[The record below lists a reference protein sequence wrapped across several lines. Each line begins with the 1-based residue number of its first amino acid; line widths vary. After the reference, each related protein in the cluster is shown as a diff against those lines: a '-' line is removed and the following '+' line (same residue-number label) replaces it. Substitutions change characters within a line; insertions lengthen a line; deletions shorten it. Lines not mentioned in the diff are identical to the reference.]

1 MKHDQLLRIVLCS
14 SLAALLTGCSTPIN
28 ITTTP
33 TTTSSGTSTSG
44 GSTSPSHYLKSP
56 TILVS
61 EAAGGDENILAFDA
75 SENGQTAPYVET
87 RPYWTLPGTHPH
99 LDAAGN
105 LYVIRCFYPGQKCT
119 DTSKRI
125 EVYGPDLSST
135 TPLRSI
141 PTGPGTKIP
150 KVLDMTV
157 SRTGEIFVADGNGVA
172 VFDPAATGNADPA
185 RYILWSASKGEL
197 HEWMNIAVDD
207 SDNLYVRNGTV
218 IAVFGPK
225 DTGAANPTRII
236 SGPHTQMAGG
246 STNYY
251 DSTWSMTLDT
261 QGNVY
266 VLCYTVRQDAL
277 NPIGVLVFGPGA
289 NGDATPIRYV
299 TTQGMSTGYYGD
311 PTGVLVDQ
319 TGTLYV
325 SASPP
330 QDADAEL
337 FNLSMPGVSGSVTP
351 SRIMTT
357 PNSFQNGEI
366 LWWYNGG
373 GIALVP

>member
-14 SLAALLTGCSTPIN
+14 SAAALFTGCSTPIN
-28 ITTTP
+28 TTP
-33 TTTSSGTSTSG
+33 AITSSGTSTSG
-44 GSTSPSHYLKSP
+44 GGSGSTGTSSNLQSP

-61 EAAGGDENILAFDA
+61 EATAGDENILAFDG
-75 SENGQTAPYVET
+75 SGNGEM
-87 RPYWTLPGTHPH
+87 RPSWTLPGTHPH

-105 LYVIRCFYPGQKCT
+105 LYVIRCFFPRQSCT
-119 DTSKRI
+119 ETSQRI
-125 EVYGPDLSST
+125 EVYGPDLSVT

-150 KVLDMTV
+150 KLVDMAV

-172 VFDPAATGNADPA
+172 VFDPTATGNVDPA

-197 HEWMNIAVDD
+197 HEWVNIAVDD
-207 SDNLYVRNGTV
+207 ADNLYVRNGTA

-225 DTGAANPTRII
+225 DTGAAKPTRII
-236 SGPHTQMAGG
+236 GGPHTQMADQ

-251 DSTWSMTLDT
+251 DNTWSMTLDT

-266 VLCYTVRQDAL
+266 VLCSTVRQDGL
-277 NPIGVLVFGPGA
+277 NPLGVLVFGPGA
-289 NGDATPIRYV
+289 NGDATPVRYI
-299 TTQGMSTGYYGD
+299 TTPGMSTGYYGD
-311 PTGVLVDQ
+311 PTGVVVDQ
-319 TGTLYV
+319 AGTLYV

-330 QDADAEL
+330 EDADAKL
-337 FNLSMPGVSGSVTP
+337 FIFPQGVSGSVTP
-351 SRIMTT
+351 SRVITT
-357 PNSFQNGEI
+357 PNSFHTGEI

-373 GIALVP
+373 GVALVP